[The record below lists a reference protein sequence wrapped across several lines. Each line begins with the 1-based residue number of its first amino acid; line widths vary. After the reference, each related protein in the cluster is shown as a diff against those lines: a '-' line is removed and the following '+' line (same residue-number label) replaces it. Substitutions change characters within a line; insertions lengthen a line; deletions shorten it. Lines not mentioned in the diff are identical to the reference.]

1 VRVTF
6 SPAKREWTLKERGLD
21 FVEAAEVFSDLHTIL
36 EDERFD
42 YGEVRYVSAGYL
54 RGRMVIIV
62 WTPRDEAR
70 HVISMRYC
78 HEKEEERWRIH
89 LGD

>member
-6 SPAKREWTLKERGLD
+6 SPGKREWTLKHRGLD
-21 FVEAAEVFSDLHTIL
+21 FADATEIFSDRHTIL
-36 EDERFD
+36 SDDRID

-54 RGRMVIIV
+54 RGRMVIVV
-62 WTPRDEAR
+62 WTPRNDAR

-78 HEKEEERWRIH
+78 HEKEEKRWRAH